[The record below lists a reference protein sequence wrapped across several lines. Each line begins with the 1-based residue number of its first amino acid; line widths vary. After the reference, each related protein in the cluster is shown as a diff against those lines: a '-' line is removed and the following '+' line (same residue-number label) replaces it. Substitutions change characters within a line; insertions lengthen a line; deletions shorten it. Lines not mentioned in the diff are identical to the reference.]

1 MHPAT
6 SVIFFTT
13 VSGAGYGLLV
23 VSILGYL
30 FGLFS
35 ADNSVM
41 LINLALAFVFV
52 TAGLLSSTFHLG
64 HPERAWRALSQW
76 KTSWLSRE
84 GLAAILTF
92 IPWAVFVATLLFLK
106 NDTLQLWSGI
116 VTAILATVTVYT
128 TSMIY
133 RSLRT
138 IGAWFNSFV
147 TPLYLLFGL
156 TSGLTIL
163 NLVLFLSGSPS
174 EKINNLA
181 LVCFV
186 ITLILKKAYWKSMTK
201 ESETTL
207 ETATGLGHM
216 GKVSSLEHPH
226 ANKNYLLK
234 EMGFEIGRKHSEKL
248 RKIFTIGWIAGLISL
263 GLTIVFAGTLAS
275 VLSAVAVLALVIG
288 LGVERWLFFA
298 EAKHTQALYYGH

>member
-13 VSGAGYGLLV
+13 VSGAGYGLLFV
-23 VSILGYL
+23 TVLGYL
-30 FGLFS
+30 FGLF
-35 ADNSVM
+35 DIDLPVL
-41 LINLALAFVFV
+41 LINLGLSFVCI

-92 IPWAVFVATLLFLK
+92 VPWSIFIGSLVFIQ
-106 NDTLQLWSGI
+106 NDTLQLWSGLM
-116 VTAILATVTVYT
+116 TAAFALITVYT

-133 RSLRT
+133 RSLRA
-138 IGAWFNSFV
+138 ISAWFNSYV

-156 TSGLTIL
+156 TSGLTVL
-163 NLVLFLSGSPS
+163 NLVLFLDDSSS
-174 EKINNLA
+174 EKVNNLA
-181 LVCFV
+181 LVCFA
-186 ITLILKKAYWKSMTK
+186 ITLILKKAYWKSITK
-201 ESETTL
+201 QSETTL

-216 GKVSSLEHPH
+216 GHVSSLEHPH
-226 ANKNYLLK
+226 ANENYLLK
-234 EMGFEIGRKHSEKL
+234 EMGFQIGRKHSEKL
-248 RKIFTIGWIAGLISL
+248 RQIFIIGWIVALISL
-263 GLTIVFAGTLAS
+263 ALTHVFTGIFAAL
-275 VLSAVAVLALVIG
+275 LSALAFLALVIG
-288 LGVERWLFFA
+288 LAVERWLFFA